1 MIGPISRD
9 TVEVLGRR
17 FATRYWQFNGPTF
30 MFNPE
35 ALAEF
40 AAAIVAAAQNEAKQT
55 RRSAE

>member
-1 MIGPISRD
+1 MSPVSRD

-17 FATRYWQFNGPTF
+17 YATRFWQFNGPTF
-30 MFNPE
+30 VFHPE

-55 RRSAE
+55 RRSE